1 MSDARGRE
9 RDGYADLS
17 ARYAAVIE
25 ATVDAIVI
33 IDQHGVI
40 ETFNPAA
47 ERIFG
52 YRAEE
57 VVGRNVSCL
66 MPQAE
71 AARHDGYIAH
81 YLATGEAH
89 IIGIGREVVGR
100 RRSGEE
106 FPLELAVG
114 ELDHLEPRRFV
125 GTLRDISARRALETA
140 LAARERELSMLLDHA
155 PIGIFSAAMS
165 GRFIRVNPALCAMVG
180 YRPAQLGQLAVSD
193 LTFEAD
199 RDRLREAYLA
209 VCEGQHE
216 ECRCDLRWVRA
227 DGMVV
232 HVSLHAVSVAGEPD
246 VIIGQ
251 VVDRSEQVRSERE
264 SREAGERLAHVGR
277 VTTLGEMASA
287 IAHEINQPLTA
298 ISAYA
303 QACRRLLAQPAPDL
317 ELVGETLESIGGQ
330 ALRAGD
336 VVRRIRGFVSNRD
349 SARAACDLNAV
360 VQAALEFADFDLRS
374 HQVEAKTAFA
384 DDLPQVM
391 VDPIQIQQVCLNLV
405 RNAIDAMDA
414 LPVAERRLLLR
425 TLATDE
431 GVVLRCIDSGPG
443 VDPEI
448 RDRLFQPFQTT
459 KAEGM
464 GMGLSISASIV
475 AAHGGS
481 LSYADDQQEGACF
494 VMKLPAALD

>member
-1 MSDARGRE
+1 MSTGTGD
-9 RDGYADLS
+9 DYAELS
-17 ARYAAVIE
+17 LRYAAVIE
-25 ATVDAIVI
+25 AAVDGIII
-33 IDQHGVI
+33 IDQHGII

-52 YRAEE
+52 YRGEE
-57 VVGRNVSCL
+57 VVGANVSVL
-66 MPQAE
+66 MPASE
-71 AARHDGYIAH
+71 ASRHDGYIHH
-81 YLATGEAH
+81 YLATGQAH
-89 IIGIGREVVGR
+89 IIGIGRQVVGR
-100 RRSGEE
+100 RKSGEE

-114 ELDHLEPRRFV
+114 ELARLEPRRFV
-125 GTLRDISARRALETA
+125 GTVRDITRRRMLESA

-165 GRFIRVNPALCAMVG
+165 GRFVRVNPALCAMVR
-180 YRPAQLGQLAVSD
+180 YPAAQLERMAVSD
-193 LTFEAD
+193 LTYEAD
-199 RDRLREAYLA
+199 RERLREAYVA
-209 VCEGQHE
+209 VCEGRQE

-227 DGMVV
+227 DGATM
-232 HVSLHAVSVAGEPD
+232 HVSLHAVTVAGERD
-246 VIIGQ
+246 IIIGQ
-251 VVDRSEQVRSERE
+251 VVDRTEQVRSERE

-303 QACRRLLAQPAPDL
+303 QACRRLLLQPTPDI
-317 ELVGETLESIGGQ
+317 ELVGETLESISGQ

-336 VVRRIRGFVSNRD
+336 VVRRIRGFVSHRE
-349 SARAACDLNAV
+349 SARSACDLNTV
-360 VQAALEFADFDLRS
+360 VQSVLEFADFDLRS
-374 HQVEAKTAFA
+374 HQVDVKTVFA
-384 DDLPQVM
+384 GDLPPVM

-414 LPVAERRLLLR
+414 LPLADRRLLLR
-425 TLATDE
+425 TLATAD

-443 VDPEI
+443 VDAEI
-448 RDRLFQPFQTT
+448 RARLFQPFQTT

-475 AAHGGS
+475 AAHGGT
-481 LSYADDQQEGACF
+481 LRYADDQQEGACF
-494 VMKLPAALD
+494 VMELPAALE